1 MSERD
6 IKITHHQHSRPKIEA
21 DKKLLL
27 WSQTALDSL
36 SARVAILDEDGFI
49 LETNWAWKEFARA
62 NGIRIRLD
70 TVGVN
75 YLTVCDAAE
84 GAGARQAREAAAGI
98 REVLSGDLDE
108 FILEYPCHSPTE
120 KNWFN
125 MRVTRLKLEFEGPMG
140 LVVSHENVT
149 NVKIAHIALRRRE
162 TELKL
167 QTLKLEEANAAL
179 LRRENELKLQTHK
192 LEEANVALRALLR
205 QHDQDRRELEEK
217 VLSQVTELILP
228 YMKRLKSGKMA
239 QHHKAL
245 IEIVESNLNDIVSPF
260 AHKLSSRF
268 LNLTPTEI
276 RVAGLIRDG
285 KTSKEIAEIL
295 CVAPRTVDFHREN
308 IRRKLGLKSKK
319 ANLRSY
325 LLSLS

>member
-1 MSERD
+1 MSEQD
-6 IKITHHQHSRPKIEA
+6 FKADLHQHSRKRIEA

-62 NGIRIRLD
+62 NGIRIRPD

-75 YLTVCDAAE
+75 YLTVCDTAE
-84 GAGARQAREAAAGI
+84 GVGARQAREAAAGI
-98 REVLSGDLDE
+98 RKVLSGDLDE
-108 FILEYPCHSPTE
+108 FVLEYPCHSPTE

-140 LVVSHENVT
+140 LVVSHENVS
-149 NVKIAHIALRRRE
+149 NVKRAHIALRRRE

-179 LRRENELKLQTHK
+179 LRRENELNLQAHK

-205 QHDQDRRELEEK
+205 QHDQDRQEIEEK
-217 VLSQVTELILP
+217 VLSQVKELILP
-228 YMKRLKSGKMA
+228 YIRRLKSGKMDPR
-239 QHHKAL
+239 HKTL
-245 IEIVESNLNDIVSPF
+245 IEITESNLEDIVSPF

-285 KTSKEIAEIL
+285 RTSKEIAEIL

-319 ANLRSY
+319 ANLRSH